1 MDTKSS
7 KIKKGIKNMTINGNN
22 LTSDFRKGTAMR
34 PPVMKFKML
43 ELLAILILVMVV
55 YTVAVAENG
64 YHENTKDQEVLT
76 DMEKRMMKKIS
87 IDFRNTPIEDVL
99 RIMAEQADVDIV
111 KSPNVMGNVTATLTN
126 VPLKEALDSIL
137 TSHGYAYVA
146 SENMIRVAP
155 VGEIAEKAER
165 LTNRIYRITYA
176 DVIQVE
182 NALKKFIS
190 GRGSL
195 SSNPGTS
202 NIIVTDTETKIKAI
216 DTFIEEIDRITP
228 QILVEVRIYDVTST
242 DGFDLGAEWLIGRN
256 TPITD
261 VSIDDLS
268 DVDQTINHLT
278 GATTTHTTT
287 KDYDVDKTIDQTWM
301 NTAGYYKSDPF
312 VGGSFDEETGGTISF
327 GFLDTID
334 AEITLNVLRTNVGA
348 KLLANPRIL
357 VLDNETAS
365 FEIIS
370 EIPYTEQ
377 SSTSEGGAMTSIK
390 FKPVGVKLNVTPH
403 VTREGMVR
411 LHIVPEFGV
420 VSEEGEK
427 GAGTD
432 LGTVPTVD
440 NRKINTKALVQ
451 DGQTV
456 VIGGLRKREV
466 SQDVSKIPL
475 LCDIP
480 IIGRYFFTDV
490 EESVETNELFIFI
503 TPKIVIKPTL
513 TPEEIKGY
521 EATNFPG
528 PRVIQTKDELD
539 ELAKLEAENEA
550 SEESLLFTK

>member
-1 MDTKSS
+1 MNIT
-7 KIKKGIKNMTINGNN
+7 GKNFKT
-22 LTSDFRKGTAMR
+22 DFRKGTDMR
-34 PPVMKFKML
+34 RPIAKFKVS
-43 ELLAILILVMVV
+43 ELLTILGLVMVV
-55 YTVAVAENG
+55 YAVAVAEDT
-64 YHENTKDQEVLT
+64 YYKDTEDQEVLT
-76 DMEKRMMKKIS
+76 DMERRMTKKIS

-137 TSHGYAYVA
+137 TSHGYAYVT

-176 DVIQVE
+176 DVTQVE

-228 QILVEVRIYDVTST
+228 QIMVEVRIYDVTTT
-242 DGFDLGAEWLIGRN
+242 DGFDLGSQWYIGRN
-256 TPITD
+256 DPITD

-268 DVDQTINHLT
+268 DIDQTINHLT

-301 NTAGYYKSDPF
+301 DSTGYYKSDPF
-312 VGGSFDEETGGTISF
+312 VGGAFEEALGPTITF
-327 GFLDTID
+327 GLLDTLD
-334 AEITLNVLRTNVGA
+334 ASLILNILRTNVGA

-390 FKPVGVKLNVTPH
+390 FKPVGVKLKVTPH

-411 LHIVPEFGV
+411 LHIIPEFGV

-427 GAGTD
+427 DALSD

-440 NRKINTKALVQ
+440 NRKINTKALVE
-451 DGQTV
+451 DGHTV

-466 SQDVSKIPL
+466 TQDVSKIPIL
-475 LCDIP
+475 ADIP
-480 IIGRYFFTDV
+480 FVGKLLFEDV
-490 EESVETNELFIFI
+490 EESVETNELIIFI
-503 TPKIVIKPTL
+503 TPKIIIKPTL
-513 TPEEIKGY
+513 TPK
-521 EATNFPG
+521 EAEALEKTNFPD
-528 PRVIQTKDELD
+528 PRPIITKDEL
-539 ELAKLEAENEA
+539 AEQEEQNETA
-550 SEESLLFTK
+550 AE